1 MIDAIINLIP
11 AVMGLGVIDEN
22 LNALLAE
29 MEKMSPNL
37 HLPSLMGYAKMIGL
51 CLALGVGANECYQ
64 MMLGRR
70 GMDVMKLLHIVIIS
84 ICISSAGTIA
94 NMAGEPGKLLEGVVK
109 GSMTDMN
116 DEVQKKE
123 QEVALA
129 QEKYI
134 DKVRESMRQMEQAQ
148 KAEHDYSA
156 FDYVDG
162 KVIADKLEEGAQH
175 IGNIVKEYALVLETK
190 ICEWI
195 SLIIRLIGEV
205 LLQAIIYGLLVSQ
218 RIFMHLLEMVAPLMF
233 AISLS
238 PHFKSAWSQW
248 LSKYISLS
256 LWGFVTY
263 VCMYYVFFIIDYNLS
278 QDLAAYNKLQ
288 GDITG
293 NNAQIAAIGMQAVG
307 STCMYII
314 GLLVGVK
321 VLSMVP
327 EVASWLIPGGVSSSA
342 GSASSGV
349 ATTGASMMGGAAG
362 SGVGAIAGVPVG
374 AAQIAGTMV
383 TGGSQGS
390 GTTLVSA
397 IAQNS
402 TVGQA
407 YNAGRK
413 RGYDK

>member
-22 LNALLAE
+22 LNALLSA
-29 MEKMSPNL
+29 MEDMPQEL

-94 NMAGEPGKLLEGVVK
+94 SMAREPGKLLEGISK
-109 GSMTDMN
+109 GAMSKMN
-116 DEVQKKE
+116 DDVEKKE

-134 DKVRESMRQMEQAQ
+134 DQVRESMRQMEQAQ
-148 KAEHDYSA
+148 EAANAQKNENAWWWEKMASD
-156 FDYVDG
+156 
-162 KVIADKLEEGAQH
+162 LEEGVQH

-263 VCMYYVFFIIDYNLS
+263 VCMYYVFFIIYYNLE

-288 GDITG
+288 GDIAG
-293 NNAQIAAIGMQAVG
+293 DNAQVAAMGMQAVG

-327 EVASWLIPGGVSSSA
+327 EAASWLIPGGVSSSA
-342 GSASSGV
+342 GSAAAGTVTAGAMTAGSVAGSVGGV
-349 ATTGASMMGGAAG
+349 AVGAAAGGAG
-362 SGVGAIAGVPVG
+362 MVGAIGG
-374 AAQIAGTMV
+374 AIRE
-383 TGGSQGS
+383 
-390 GTTLVSA
+390 
-397 IAQNS
+397 NS
-402 TVGQA
+402 WKATKEA
-407 YNAGRK
+407 AKNL
-413 RGYDK
+413 